1 MTNKEASSKQEK
13 MVADFLGWRVVT
25 GSGARPF
32 TPGDVNSDHFLVEC
46 KTHVEEQDNIVF
58 QKKHWEKISIESRT
72 VNKYPA
78 LIVDNG
84 TQKSKNTWVMIP
96 KRMFADDKVFK
107 IFGLVNTARTD
118 STITFKNSAASLL
131 FKLGHHDKKTSYFP
145 EWCNGEQVAIMSL
158 EEFRNFYQQEFEC

>member
-13 MVADFLGWRVVT
+13 MVAEFLGWKVVT
-25 GSGARPF
+25 GSGSRPF

-46 KTHVEEQDNIVF
+46 KTHIEEQDNIVF
-58 QKKHWEKISIESRT
+58 YKKHWDKISTESRT
-72 VNKYPA
+72 INKYPA

-96 KRMFADDKVFK
+96 KRMLPDDGVFK

-118 STITFKNSAASLL
+118 STITFKHSAASLL
-131 FKLGHHDKKTSYFP
+131 FKLGHNDKKISYFP
-145 EWCNGEQVAIMSL
+145 EWCNGEQIAIMSL
-158 EEFRNFYQQEFEC
+158 EEFREFYQQEFEC